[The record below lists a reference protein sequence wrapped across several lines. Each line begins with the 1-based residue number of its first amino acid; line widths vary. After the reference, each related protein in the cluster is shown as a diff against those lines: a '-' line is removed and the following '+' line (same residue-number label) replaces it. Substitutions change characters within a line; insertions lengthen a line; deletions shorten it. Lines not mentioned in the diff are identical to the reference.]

1 MVDSP
6 HLVYCKTIKGRE
18 EVNKRQH
25 SLHHRQRSALILM
38 DCAKNL
44 GLIATAIPMPELQKA
59 VPFLIQ
65 SGFIVLAQDQ
75 LLQAQPEISK
85 AQPIITND
93 ANLVSV
99 SNKTNIVTTKT
110 VELTENPEIIA
121 AVKQRMSI
129 TANTY
134 LGLMGAQ
141 VISRIQRC
149 HTAEQILGAA
159 AHWHMALRESKIGTA
174 VAMDLLAEVKTM
186 LQGHH

>member
-1 MVDSP
+1 MIDSP
-6 HLVYCKTIKGRE
+6 HLVYCKTAKGRD
-18 EVNKRQH
+18 EVNNRQH

-59 VPFLIQ
+59 VPFLMQ

-75 LLQAQPEISK
+75 LLQVQPEISK
-85 AQPIITND
+85 TQPIITHD
-93 ANLVSV
+93 VNLVPV
-99 SNKTNIVTTKT
+99 SNKANIVTTQT
-110 VELTENPEIIA
+110 IELTENPEIIA
-121 AVKQRMSI
+121 AVKQRMST
-129 TANTY
+129 TANTF
-134 LGLMGAQ
+134 LGLMGVQ
-141 VISRIQRC
+141 VISSIHRC

-186 LQGHH
+186 LQSRH